1 MDIGFI
7 LKKFITFFVEP
18 FGFIVTLLLI
28 GLYFLFIKREL
39 YSKIFLSLG
48 VSLLLLLSYTPFS
61 NFLITNLENSYPKYN
76 YKHSIKYIHVLGCGQ
91 NDDITQPLSSQ
102 LADCSIKRVIEG
114 IMIYNKTPNSKLI
127 FTGYKGKTSISSA
140 EINKKFAIELGVQE
154 KDIITSA
161 KPKDTAQ
168 EADFTKIIVKQE
180 PFVLVT
186 SATHMPRA
194 MKLFLSRGMYP
205 IPAPTLFYKRDIK
218 TYFELPSIRNLENSR
233 IAIHEYFGMLWNEI
247 YKFIYNLK
255 V

>member
-1 MDIGFI
+1 VFSI
-7 LKKFITFFVEP
+7 KKIITFFIEP
-18 FGFIVTLLLI
+18 YGLIITLLLI
-28 GLYFLFIKREL
+28 GLFFLYKRRERGAKIFFSLGIMLLFLF
-39 YSKIFLSLG
+39 
-48 VSLLLLLSYTPFS
+48 SYAPFS
-61 NFLITNLENSYPKYN
+61 NFLIVNLENKYSKYN
-76 YKHSIKYIHVLGCGQ
+76 YKHSVKYIHVLGCGQ
-91 NDDITQPLSSQ
+91 NDDVTQPLSSQ
-102 LADCSIKRVIEG
+102 LADCSIKRVVEG

-168 EADFTKIIVKQE
+168 EADFTKTIVKQE

-194 MKLFLSRGMYP
+194 MKLFLSRGMHP

-218 TYFELPSIRNLENSR
+218 TYFELPNIKNLEKSR
-233 IAIHEYFGMLWNEI
+233 IAIHEYLGMLWNKI
-247 YKFIYNLK
+247 KG
-255 V
+255 